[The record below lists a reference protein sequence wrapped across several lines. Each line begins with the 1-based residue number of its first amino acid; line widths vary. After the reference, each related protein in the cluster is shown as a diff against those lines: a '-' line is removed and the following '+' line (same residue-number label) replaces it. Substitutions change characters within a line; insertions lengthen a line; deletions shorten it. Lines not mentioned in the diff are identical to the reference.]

1 MANSPVRQEKRA
13 QRLRVR
19 RPSGFTLIELLVSI
33 ALFSVVVLIVAGAIS
48 SIINVNKKAQTIT
61 SVVNNLNFTLESMT
75 RAIKTGTDLEVGV
88 TGPSDT
94 CASYV
99 TVTDAQDRDVT
110 YSYFLPPGPDA
121 RGAITVAVST
131 VNDGVPSP
139 LTAHEI
145 NVAEL
150 RFCDLEGEQPGVI
163 FMVNGS
169 MDLVGGISSDF
180 HVQSTVA
187 QRALLLPSN

>member
-1 MANSPVRQEKRA
+1 MATSPVSQKNRT
-13 QRLRVR
+13 QRRRDR
-19 RPSGFTLIELLVSI
+19 RPSGFTLVELLVSI

-75 RAIKTGTDLEVGV
+75 RAIKTGTDLQIGDVGF
-88 TGPSDT
+88 TGT
-94 CASYV
+94 CADSV
-99 TVTDAQDRDVT
+99 SVTDAQGRAVT
-110 YSYFLPPGPDA
+110 YSYLPPSVDEG
-121 RGAITVAVST
+121 GSITIAVST
-131 VNDGVPSP
+131 VNGGAPSP
-139 LTAHEI
+139 LTAPEI
-145 NVAEL
+145 NVVEL
-150 RFCDLEGEQPGVI
+150 RFCDLAGEQPGLI
-163 FMVNGS
+163 FTVDGS

>member
-1 MANSPVRQEKRA
+1 MANSPARQKKRT
-13 QRLRVR
+13 QRLCAR

-75 RAIKTGTDLEVGV
+75 RAIKTGTDLQIGDVGF
-88 TGPSDT
+88 TGT
-94 CASYV
+94 CADSV
-99 TVTDAQDRDVT
+99 SVTDAQGRAVT
-110 YSYFLPPGPDA
+110 YSYFPPSADEG
-121 RGAITVAVST
+121 GSVTIAVDT
-131 VNDGVPSP
+131 VNGGAPSP
-139 LTAHEI
+139 LTAPEI

-150 RFCDLEGEQPGVI
+150 RFCDLAGEQPGVI

-187 QRALLLPSN
+187 QRALRLPSN

>member
-1 MANSPVRQEKRA
+1 MANSPARQKKRT
-13 QRLRVR
+13 QRLCAR
-19 RPSGFTLIELLVSI
+19 RSSGFTLVELLVSI

-75 RAIKTGTDLEVGV
+75 RAIKTGTDLQIGDVGF
-88 TGPSDT
+88 TGT
-94 CASYV
+94 CADSV
-99 TVTDAQDRDVT
+99 SVTDAQNRQVT
-110 YSYFLPPGPDA
+110 YSYLPPSADEG
-121 RGAITVAVST
+121 GSITIAVST
-131 VNDGVPSP
+131 VNSGVPSP

-150 RFCDLEGEQPGVI
+150 RFCDLAGEQPGVI